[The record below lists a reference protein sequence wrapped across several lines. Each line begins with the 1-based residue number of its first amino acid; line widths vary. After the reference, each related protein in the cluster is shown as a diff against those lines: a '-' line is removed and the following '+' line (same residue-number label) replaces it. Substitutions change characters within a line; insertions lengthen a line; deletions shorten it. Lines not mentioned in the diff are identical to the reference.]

1 MEGSSSSRKL
11 TMKLVTRILDRKVA
25 KWTPIPCTSG
35 IIRGKEVKID
45 VCILM
50 QYITW
55 PTLGY
60 IIICFYFLPMIPLY
74 TFLILVWC
82 MSSQFILGS
91 IQTCNI
97 IYLFIV
103 MIEVIFLVGQNPMDA
118 NNWRPTAP
126 SGEPVIDTGDWRI
139 QLQPDSRKRIVDK
152 M

>member
-1 MEGSSSSRKL
+1 MYSDAIYYL
-11 TMKLVTRILDRKVA
+11 TDTWLYHYLFLLFANDSTVYISDIGVVYEFTVHFRVYSNVQYYLFIYCHDR
-25 KWTPIPCTSG
+25 SDFFG
-35 IIRGKEVKID
+35 
-45 VCILM
+45 
-50 QYITW
+50 W
-55 PTLGY
+55 PKPHGCL
-60 IIICFYFLPMIPLY
+60 FL
-74 TFLILVWC
+74 TF
-82 MSSQFILGS
+82 FLGS

-103 MIEVIFLVGQNPMDA
+103 MIGVIFLVGQNPMDA

>member
-1 MEGSSSSRKL
+1 
-11 TMKLVTRILDRKVA
+11 
-25 KWTPIPCTSG
+25 
-35 IIRGKEVKID
+35 
-45 VCILM
+45 
-50 QYITW
+50 
-55 PTLGY
+55 
-60 IIICFYFLPMIPLY
+60 
-74 TFLILVWC
+74 

-139 QLQPDSRKRIVDK
+139 QLQPGSRKRIVDK